1 MSESVRRSV
10 IAMQRKY
17 AREVRAA
24 VLALALVVLVTPA
37 AGARARAAKVA
48 FLSGGRLVL
57 VDLSTGSSRV
67 LASHVSG
74 AVGLSGD
81 GKLVSAGGRVVGGLP
96 LGGGRLV
103 WAPTGETA
111 AYQTPAGAVFTW
123 SPTAGRRLVVDAAWG
138 ATTFAW
144 GRNGELA
151 LGRAVCHAPCGM
163 PLHEEVWIRR
173 GGSLRRVAGP
183 LSGEQRPLVAA
194 VAGAG
199 RALWWSWVSAST
211 AADGTALY
219 ANRAHLADTLPHPVY
234 VSVCGSHLAVA
245 AGHDRYAMHGKRIVF
260 DGRDVSRDASRSWV
274 SPSCSSDGKTLVAAA
289 SVNTTPPR
297 IGREHR
303 AIWQLLPTRRRLS
316 RPPAGVTD
324 EFPRLLPDGSVL
336 FVRTKSRA
344 TTLELYGT
352 GTVELLR
359 RGKLTALGSAGRA
372 VNYYGHYDWPDLVA
386 VSP

>member
-17 AREVRAA
+17 ARDVRAA
-24 VLALALVVLVTPA
+24 VLALALVVLATPA
-37 AGARARAAKVA
+37 ARARARAAKVA
-48 FLSGGRLVL
+48 FLDGRRLVV

-67 LASHVSG
+67 VASHVSG

-81 GKLVSAGGRVVGGLP
+81 GKLVSVGGRVVGGP
-96 LGGGRLV
+96 KLGSGRLV

-111 AYQTPAGAVFTW
+111 AYQTRAGAVFTW
-123 SPTAGRRLVVDAAWG
+123 NPAAGRRLVVAASWG
-138 ATTFAW
+138 ATSFAW
-144 GRNGELA
+144 GRDGTLA
-151 LGRAVCHAPCGM
+151 LGRAVCHAPCGV

-219 ANRAHLADTLPHPVY
+219 ANRAHVADTLPHPDY

-245 AGHDRYAMHGKRIVF
+245 AGHDRYAMHGKRILF
-260 DGRDVSRDASRSWV
+260 DGRDVSRDPSRSWV
-274 SPSCSSDGKTLVAAA
+274 SPSCNGRTLVAAA

-297 IGREHR
+297 IGREQR
-303 AIWQLLPTRRRLS
+303 SIWQLLPARKRLTT
-316 RPPAGVTD
+316 PPAGVTD

-336 FVRTKSRA
+336 FVRARSHSTR
-344 TTLELYGT
+344 TQLYGV
-352 GTVELLR
+352 GTVE
-359 RGKLTALGSAGRA
+359 
-372 VNYYGHYDWPDLVA
+372 
-386 VSP
+386 